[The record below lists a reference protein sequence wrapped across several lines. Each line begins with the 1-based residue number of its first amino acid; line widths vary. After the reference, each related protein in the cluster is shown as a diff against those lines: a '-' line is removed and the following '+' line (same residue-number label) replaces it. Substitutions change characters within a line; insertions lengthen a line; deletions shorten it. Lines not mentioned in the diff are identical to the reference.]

1 MHRCECSSSIFFFL
15 KAKIQWAAYK
25 KEKLLYFLNGSLRHQ
40 ITCSQ
45 KWIREDCV
53 SERLLCVCVRS
64 FILASNNTAIIYSII
79 HFINLLE
86 WHLFCCLFVYPFEY
100 KNIIKVSWWLLAKID
115 LDNDCQQQRRS
126 FIYLF
131 NIKSIIV
138 VRVVCTNKKD
148 KVGCI
153 SK

>member
-1 MHRCECSSSIFFFL
+1 MSSIQKRKITLFFKWLFAASNYMQPKMDSRGL
-15 KAKIQWAAYK
+15 CEWA
-25 KEKLLYFLNGSLRHQ
+25 
-40 ITCSQ
+40 IT
-45 KWIREDCV
+45 V
-53 SERLLCVCVRS
+53 YVCVRS

-115 LDNDCQQQRRS
+115 LDNDCQQQRRR